1 VAEGNEVNWNWF
13 LDQGIWLLVTLA
25 VAALAYWALRKWVP
39 KGVRAIVNKMT
50 PSGEDW
56 GGASRT
62 ISRILIWI
70 GTIII
75 IFGLVAGILPRVGV
89 DISSLLSWLRDV
101 GSSVGSWLGSHG
113 VRLLIV
119 IALAI
124 IAHQLAKRLIP
135 RIVARL
141 IARKFRGG
149 PAGKVKEIRDRF
161 IPWLAEREEKGPP
174 PEQIKQRV
182 DTLSHFLA
190 QTVIV
195 IIWVIAA
202 FMMLAEIGISITPLL
217 ATAGIVGIAIGFGAQ
232 SLIRDIIGGFFII
245 LEDQFAIGDVV
256 KAADVIGLVE
266 DINLR
271 RTILRDLDGIVH
283 VVPNGEIR
291 IASNYTK
298 EWSRVNL
305 NISVGY
311 GEDLDHVTSV
321 INRVGQEMADEEY
334 WRPLILN
341 VPQVL
346 RVDNFADSGIEIKIL
361 GETKPIY
368 QWEAMGELRK
378 RIKKA
383 FDQEGIEIPW
393 PHIKLYFGEPS
404 KQGLKGKEN

>member
-1 VAEGNEVNWNWF
+1 VDWF
-13 LDQGIWLLVTLA
+13 LDKGIWLLVTLA
-25 VAALAYWALRKWVP
+25 VAALAYLALRRWVP

-56 GGASRT
+56 GRASRIT
-62 ISRILIWI
+62 SRILVWI

-75 IFGLVAGILPRVGV
+75 VFGLVAGILPWLGV
-89 DISSLLSWLRDV
+89 DVSPLLSWLGDV
-101 GSSVGSWLGSHG
+101 GISIGEWFGSHG
-113 VRLLIV
+113 IRLLIV

-135 RIVARL
+135 RIVTRVVT
-141 IARKFRGG
+141 KKSRGG
-149 PAGKVKEIRDRF
+149 AAHKVKEIRDRF

-174 PEQIKQRV
+174 LEEVKQRA
-182 DTLSHFLA
+182 DTLSHFLVR
-190 QTVIV
+190 TVVV
-195 IIWVIAA
+195 IIWVVAA
-202 FMMLAEIGISITPLL
+202 FMMLAEIGVSITPLL
-217 ATAGIVGIAIGFGAQ
+217 ATAGVIGIAIGFGAQ
-232 SLIRDIIGGFFII
+232 SLIRDVIAGFFVIM
-245 LEDQFAIGDVV
+245 EDQYDIGDVV
-256 KAADVIGLVE
+256 KVAGIIGLVE
-266 DINLR
+266 DINIR
-271 RTILRDLDGIVH
+271 KTVLRDLDGIVH

-291 IASNYTK
+291 TASNYTK

-305 NISVGY
+305 NVSVAY
-311 GEDLDHVTSV
+311 GEDLEHVIAV
-321 INRVGQEMADEEY
+321 INRVGWEMAEEEY

-368 QWEAMGELRK
+368 QWEVMGELRK

-383 FDQEGIEIPW
+383 FDEEGIEIPW

-404 KQGLKGKEN
+404 KQEPEGKEGKEG